1 VGKFKKIAQI
11 IMIFK
16 FLLKSLILRHEI
28 ANQNS
33 NIPNQAIAFDQ
44 KVK

>member
-1 VGKFKKIAQI
+1 
-11 IMIFK
+11 MIFK